1 MSTSI
6 HPVVTVLISAT
17 LLLSACG
24 GGDGSDS
31 APASPGSVAA
41 ATDAGFNDADVVFAQ
56 GMIPH
61 HAQAVEMA
69 ALALDPAAG
78 ASAEI
83 QALATEIEGAQDS
96 EIELMTG
103 WLQEWGRPTEMA
115 GMEGMDDMS
124 AMEGMD
130 GMMSDDQMTS
140 LAGLSGPDFDT
151 AWATM
156 MIAHHQGAIA
166 QAETV
171 KANGS
176 DPDALALADEI
187 IVAQQAE
194 IIRMEAILAG

>member
-1 MSTSI
+1 
-6 HPVVTVLISAT
+6 
-17 LLLSACG
+17 
-24 GGDGSDS
+24 
-31 APASPGSVAA
+31 
-41 ATDAGFNDADVVFAQ
+41 
-56 GMIPH
+56 
-61 HAQAVEMA
+61 MA

-194 IIRMEAILAG
+194 IRRMEAILAG